1 MLKPRLYGL
10 LIGLATALA
19 ACGGPSST
27 PGVTTSGLKTVYL
40 VSTADDPNRRVMYF
54 SITHGYVQSPTV
66 DLQFQYLPFATA
78 ATTFQSKQYPL
89 VEANWLNVAQAY
101 QGGQLTQI
109 LSPGIANVAQTILA
123 LPKNSTITD
132 ASQLKGKKVGII
144 SLGTIY
150 ALEGRYVLSK
160 KFNLNPALQGGDIKW
175 QEVNAGDALLGLL
188 KNGDIDAALVT
199 QIQSY
204 TVQQNTSDYK
214 VLENVTKDY
223 LALTNT
229 KYVMNSALVIYKNP
243 DSMPVADAKEVQRL
257 LAANYDY
264 YKAHKDAIVSEV
276 ARETKIDVNYLKWAT
291 TYFDFPTGAVT
302 ADAKSVIQAGWQ
314 AALTI
319 KSINS
324 LPPIEQCIFTA

>member
-1 MLKPRLYGL
+1 MLKHRLFYIFLGVAMAMA
-10 LIGLATALA
+10 G
-19 ACGGPSST
+19 CGGNGAPS
-27 PGVTTSGLKTVYL
+27 GVTTSGLKTVYQ
-40 VSTADDPNRRVMYF
+40 VSTADDPNRRIMYF

-109 LSPGIANVAQTILA
+109 VSPGIANVAQTILA

-150 ALEGRYVLSK
+150 ALEGRYVLNRK
-160 KFNLNPALQGGDIKW
+160 YNLNPALQGGDIKW
-175 QEVNAGDALLGLL
+175 QEINAGDALLGLL
-188 KNGDIDAALVT
+188 KSGDIDAALVT

-204 TVQQNTSDYK
+204 TVQQNPSDYK
-214 VLENVTKDY
+214 VLENVTKAY
-223 LALTNT
+223 LQLTNT

-243 DSMPVADAKEVQRL
+243 DSMPAKDAKEVQRM
-257 LAANYDY
+257 LAANYEY
-264 YKAHKDAIVSEV
+264 YKAQKDAIVTEV
-276 ARETKIDVNYLKWAT
+276 AKETKVDVNYLKWAT
-291 TYFDFPTGAVT
+291 TYFDFPTGAVS

-314 AALTI
+314 AAITI
-319 KSINS
+319 KSITS
-324 LPPIEQCIFTA
+324 APPIEQCIFSG

>member
-1 MLKPRLYGL
+1 MFKPRLYGL

-19 ACGGPSST
+19 ACAGSNAT

-132 ASQLKGKKVGII
+132 PSQLKGKKVGII

-150 ALEGRYVLSK
+150 ALEGRYVLNK
-160 KFNLNPALQGGDIKW
+160 KFGLNPALQGGDIKW

-188 KNGDIDAALVT
+188 KNGDLDAALVT

-214 VLENVTKDY
+214 VLENITKDY

-243 DSMPVADAKEVQRL
+243 DSMPVNDAKEAQRL

-264 YKAHKDAIVSEV
+264 YKSHKDAIVSEV
-276 ARETKIDVNYLKWAT
+276 AKETKIDPNYLKWAT

-314 AALTI
+314 AAIAI

-324 LPPIEQCIFTA
+324 APPIEQCIFTA